1 MLVAALD
8 VLSERGA
15 SRLTTREVARR
26 AGVSEG
32 SVFYH
37 FTDRTG
43 LLTAVIE
50 DGLESLRA
58 VSGGGLGSGELEPT
72 LIGFATAVEGFLD
85 KALVVMIAA
94 QSDSELRDALAA
106 YLVENDMGPHVG
118 IQLLTAFL
126 ADQQARGL
134 VRADA
139 DVEAVAYLAYSA
151 CFQRVA
157 QRQMI
162 TEDYRHALPGTGRLM
177 SAMARLI
184 EPAPTDGVTGE
195 QRLSG

>member
-1 MLVAALD
+1 MLAAALD
-8 VLSERGA
+8 VLVERGA

-50 DGLESLRA
+50 DGLAALRPRDDA
-58 VSGGGLGSGELEPT
+58 GLGSGEVAET
-72 LIGFATAVEGFLD
+72 LVGFARGVEGFLGR
-85 KALVVMIAA
+85 ALVVMIAA
-94 QSDSELRDALAA
+94 QSDAELRDALAA
-106 YLVENDMGPHVG
+106 HLGDNGMGPHVG
-118 IQLLTAFL
+118 IRLL
-126 ADQQARGL
+126 ADYLAGQQARGAI
-134 VRADA
+134 RADVDTA
-139 DVEAVAYLAYSA
+139 AIACFVYSV

-162 TEDYRHALPGTGRLM
+162 TSDYGQDLPDTDALMATMTRL
-177 SAMARLI
+177 LD
-184 EPAPTDGVTGE
+184 P
-195 QRLSG
+195 